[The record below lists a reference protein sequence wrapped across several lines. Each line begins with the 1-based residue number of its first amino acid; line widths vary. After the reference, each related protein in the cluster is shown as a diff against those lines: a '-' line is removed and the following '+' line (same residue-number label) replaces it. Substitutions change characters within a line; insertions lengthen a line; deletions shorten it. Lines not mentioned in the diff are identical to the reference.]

1 MKQQSLMQ
9 KIRTCSYFKYIKIDS
24 DHFINIKMIYD
35 NFGIEIFDVVTE
47 LHAITGC
54 DTGHT
59 DLMLKRIT
67 FSKKIF
73 NTPPVSL

>member
-1 MKQQSLMQ
+1 
-9 KIRTCSYFKYIKIDS
+9 
-24 DHFINIKMIYD
+24 MIYD
-35 NFGIEIFDVVTE
+35 NFGIEIFDVATE

-59 DLMLKRIT
+59 DLMLKRTT